1 MAGRTVVGEFGS
13 AELTDALPFLG
24 KFRSRFTYCPNAAS
38 DNPHAPALLLCSWN
52 FATQRQVD
60 KYVRWYFERGF
71 GCVLVMRPT
80 AYHTYA
86 FDPQKHLA
94 PALLRFVEWAKVI
107 QRRRRMVM
115 HFFSGSC
122 YLYIRM
128 LKVLR
133 DDFEEDIGQG
143 QYGLPVAG
151 ESYAHIAQHIDGV
164 VFDSTPIE
172 NKAANG
178 ANALAEVPGVP
189 SLLWPLWWGAL
200 ATWWYVLA
208 GYFYPAEDRNVR
220 HIIYT
225 HAHTRACVFDWRLT
239 HRFSELARLRSQSP
253 GVHMPALLS
262 LCLPCAVLSPHVERS
277 LPQPRGP
284 LPCVRNP
291 KPQKPTQHNASS
303 LLGLNRLA
311 IVGRS
316 DAH

>member
-38 DNPHAPALLLCSWN
+38 DDPHAPALLLCSWN

-133 DDFEEDIGQG
+133 DEGLATNAATLGEHLRVGLRQIGHPAIATVRG
-143 QYGLPVAG
+143 RGLLNA
-151 ESYAHIAQHIDGV
+151 V
-164 VFDSTPIE
+164 VITPS
-172 NKAANG
+172 ANG
-178 ANALAEVPGVP
+178 KTAGDLCMALKDAG
-189 SLLWPLWWGAL
+189 LLAKP
-200 ATWWYVLA
+200 TH
-208 GYFYPAEDRNVR
+208 D
-220 HIIYT
+220 HII
-225 HAHTRACVFDWRLT
+225 RLAPPLVVT
-239 HRFSELARLRSQSP
+239 ADQIDEAIAIFARE
-253 GVHMPALLS
+253 
-262 LCLPCAVLSPHVERS
+262 VERVF
-277 LPQPRGP
+277 G
-284 LPCVRNP
+284 
-291 KPQKPTQHNASS
+291 
-303 LLGLNRLA
+303 
-311 IVGRS
+311 
-316 DAH
+316 

>member
-239 HRFSELARLRSQSP
+239 HRFS
-253 GVHMPALLS
+253 LS
-262 LCLPCAVLSPHVERS
+262 LRVYAR
-277 LPQPRGP
+277 
-284 LPCVRNP
+284 
-291 KPQKPTQHNASS
+291 
-303 LLGLNRLA
+303 NRLA
-311 IVGRS
+311 FTCLLCCRFVCRAQFYHRMWNDLFRNPAVRCPVYATQKPKNQLS
-316 DAH
+316 ATHHHSWV